1 MVNKEKKCR
10 GTMEIFQR
18 TVGYYASRMTVN
30 KGKLEEI
37 KMRTSMNL
45 DPFRE
50 TQQEEKPVSSEE
62 SACP

>member
-1 MVNKEKKCR
+1 MCKEKCEVYAR
-10 GTMEIFQR
+10 V
-18 TVGYYASRMTVN
+18 VGFYTPVNQWN
-30 KGKLEEI
+30 KGKNEER

-50 TQQEEKPVSSEE
+50 TQQEEKTVSSEE